1 MTNRQRVA
9 NAAIAIVL
17 STLAA
22 STHGVAEAQIFGGG
36 TVAELQTQIERLQRD
51 MRDLQ
56 MEVFRNGNA
65 DAQAGAAMSAQR
77 VDDIEQSLRR
87 LTGDMEEL
95 MFELNQLSQRM
106 DRMQNQLEFLERNQN
121 APDLLAGLP
130 QGAAPGEEPSLEA
143 PAGQPQNLA
152 LAPSEGVL
160 GAIPENAPLPT
171 LDTPVQDNALPP
183 DTLPP
188 FAGGD
193 PEAEFEAAMGLLTQA
208 QYGRAEEAFRTFSL
222 TYPDTELGAQALY
235 WTADIAYSVDRDYQG
250 AARDFAEL
258 LRQYPDAPRAPE
270 GMLKL
275 GLSLLAL
282 GQLEEGCVTLA
293 ALPRTFPNATAS
305 ITDRARAERSNAAC
319 V

>member
-1 MTNRQRVA
+1 MFLFFKCEYKCKRKGSLKQHM
-9 NAAIAIVL
+9 L
-17 STLAA
+17 
-22 STHGVAEAQIFGGG
+22 THTKEKPF
-36 TVAELQTQIERLQRD
+36 
-51 MRDLQ
+51 
-56 MEVFRNGNA
+56 
-65 DAQAGAAMSAQR
+65 
-77 VDDIEQSLRR
+77 
-87 LTGDMEEL
+87 
-95 MFELNQLSQRM
+95 
-106 DRMQNQLEFLERNQN
+106 
-121 APDLLAGLP
+121 
-130 QGAAPGEEPSLEA
+130 
-143 PAGQPQNLA
+143 
-152 LAPSEGVL
+152 
-160 GAIPENAPLPT
+160 
-171 LDTPVQDNALPP
+171 PVQDNALPP
-183 DTLPP
+183 NTLPP

-208 QYGRAEEAFRTFSL
+208 QYGRAEEAFRTFAV

>member
-9 NAAIAIVL
+9 NGAIAILL
-17 STLAA
+17 SMLAA
-22 STHGVAEAQIFGGG
+22 SALDVAEAQIFGGG
-36 TVAELQTQIERLQRD
+36 NVAELQTQIERLQRD

-65 DAQAGAAMSAQR
+65 GTQTGAAMSAQR

-95 MFELNQLSQRM
+95 MFELDQLSQRM

-121 APDLLAGLP
+121 EQDLLAGP
-130 QGAAPGEEPSLEA
+130 PPGATPGEQPLFET
-143 PAGQPQNLA
+143 PAGQPQNLT
-152 LAPSEGVL
+152 LAPAEGVL
-160 GAIPENAPLPT
+160 GAIPENTPLPT
-171 LDTPVQDNALPP
+171 PDTPVQDNGLSPN
-183 DTLPP
+183 TSPP

-193 PEAEFEAAMGLLTQA
+193 PDAEFEAAMGLLTQA
-208 QYGRAEEAFRTFSL
+208 QYGRAEEAFRAFSA

-305 ITDRARAERSNAAC
+305 ITERARAERSNAAC
-319 V
+319 A